1 MKTLAQYKDILYR
14 ASAKADL
21 LGNSITANTAGK
33 ASAEARAVAVEE
45 VLSFCQLVAKETQEQ
60 VKFQLEDIVNL
71 ALNSVYS
78 DKYRFEAIIEP
89 KRNGTEARLVLFN
102 SNGNELD
109 PIESTGGG
117 VCDILSFALRIALL
131 VISKNDRVL
140 IMDEPFKFI
149 SKDVKESAIE
159 IIKRISSDL
168 GVQIICVTHD
178 DELIECADR
187 VFVASQHG
195 GVSQVYCRG
204 SV

>member
-1 MKTLAQYKDILYR
+1 MLTLPQYRERLATAQAHKAILASSVEKQSATLA
-14 ASAKADL
+14 
-21 LGNSITANTAGK
+21 
-33 ASAEARAVAVEE
+33 EAQNRAVCIDEA
-45 VLSFCQLVAKETQEQ
+45 LSFCQLVAKETQEQ

-71 ALNSVYS
+71 ALNAVYS
-78 DKYRFEAIIEP
+78 DKYRFEALIEP
-89 KRNGTEARLVLFN
+89 KRNGSEARLVLFN
-102 SNGNELD
+102 KDGFELD
-109 PIESTGGG
+109 PLESTGGG

-149 SKDVKESAIE
+149 SKDVRESAIE

-187 VFVASQHG
+187 VFVATQTEGISKVVQ
-195 GVSQVYCRG
+195 RG
-204 SV
+204 EA